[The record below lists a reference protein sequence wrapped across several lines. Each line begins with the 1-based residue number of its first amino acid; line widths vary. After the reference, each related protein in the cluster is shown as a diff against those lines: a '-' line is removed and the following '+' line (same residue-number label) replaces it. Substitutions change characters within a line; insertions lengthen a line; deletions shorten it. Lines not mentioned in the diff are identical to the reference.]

1 MRGRKFALGTLAFVF
16 ILLFTGYSGIVTGE
30 FEKNPILNV
39 GKGLIIASSV
49 LLAPFLISFALW
61 KQNKITL
68 GILLAVLVEFIWA
81 SVSYLLGYVQYSRM
95 YIEAAVIGAFF
106 VLMLLI
112 LGKQKIGNT
121 I

>member
-1 MRGRKFALGTLAFVF
+1 MELLLESLKR
-16 ILLFTGYSGIVTGE
+16 ILFSI
-30 FEKNPILNV
+30 V